1 MLTTSEYNFWFVK
14 RQNTQNSEQ
23 PKRLLFFDVRKEN
36 AMDGV
41 TELAMKI
48 KNLENAPYSPMIGKI
63 ISLPELKIQ
72 LGNRAQLDAD
82 DISPTFDIYEKR
94 YHDGYTEYV
103 NLNKEVVIL
112 PCYGD
117 KGRITKFIAIGV
129 IA

>member
-1 MLTTSEYNFWFVK
+1 
-14 RQNTQNSEQ
+14 
-23 PKRLLFFDVRKEN
+23 
-36 AMDGV
+36 MDSV

-48 KNLENAPYSPMIGKI
+48 KGLETTPYSPMIGKI

-82 DISPTFDIYEKR
+82 DVTATFDIYEQR
-94 YHDGYTEYV
+94 YIDGRTEYV

-112 PCYGD
+112 PCFGD
-117 KGRITKFIAIGV
+117 KGRVTRFIAIGV